1 MKNLKSKNS
10 AFLALLVLG
19 AACQGAWAADW
30 KMDPAASRL
39 EFAATFE
46 SAHAPGVFKE
56 FDVQVKGFDPDKAP
70 TGRLDVNI
78 KVASADMAST
88 DINKAIAG
96 KEWFDFARYPSAEF
110 HASDIRPASAGRYL
124 ARGTLA
130 LKGVQQ
136 PVEVPFT
143 WTASGDGASMEGQF
157 VVKRLPFGIG
167 TGEWLSTDVIGPDVT
182 VKFRV
187 RLRKAS

>member
-1 MKNLKSKNS
+1 MKT
-10 AFLALLVLG
+10 FLALLVLG
-19 AACQGAWAADW
+19 AASQGTWAADW
-30 KMDPAASRL
+30 KMDPAASQL
-39 EFAATFE
+39 EFVATFE
-46 SAHAPGVFKE
+46 GAPAPGVFKD
-56 FDVQVKGFDPDKAP
+56 FDVQLKDFDPDKASA
-70 TGRLDVNI
+70 GRLDVNI
-78 KVASADMAST
+78 RVASADLPSA

-96 KEWFDFARYPSAEF
+96 KEWFDFARYPTAEF
-110 HASDIRPASAGRYL
+110 HASDIRPAPASRYL

-136 PVEVPFT
+136 PVEVPFA
-143 WTASGDGASMEGQF
+143 WAASGDGATMEGQF
-157 VVKRLPFGIG
+157 AVKRAPFGIG